1 MAVYKKE
8 ALFLFQF
15 SSKTLNVAHTQMVG
29 IHISK
34 QEKYLLSFK
43 NKEMNKNMAKRNLF
57 RGSRDGSVVKTQD

>member
-1 MAVYKKE
+1 MAVYIKK
-8 ALFLFQF
+8 ALFVSQI

-34 QEKYLLSFK
+34 QEKYSLSFK

-57 RGSRDGSVVKTQD
+57 RGSGDGSVVKTQD

>member
-1 MAVYKKE
+1 MAVYIKK
-8 ALFLFQF
+8 ALFVSQI

-34 QEKYLLSFK
+34 QEKYSLSFK

-57 RGSRDGSVVKTQD
+57 RGSGDGSVVKTQN